1 MTAADQAQRPVGAV
15 ATVVLAYRVLVRQ
28 LVTRGRL
35 VAMGLLGVGVVLLG
49 WAIGSADTGAD
60 PLETAVSIV
69 ANVGFAIIVPVVA
82 LVFGAG
88 VLGETREDGTLVYLW
103 LRPLRRWPIV
113 VGAYGAALAVVVPL
127 TVIPV
132 VGTAM
137 VLDVGTRLVTATL
150 IASIT
155 GVLGYTA
162 VFLLL
167 GLFFKNA
174 IVWGLAYI
182 LLWEGI
188 AAGLGTGPARLAI
201 RGYTRSILTD
211 RTGVELDLADLS
223 QAWGVVVPLLV
234 ALVALML
241 ATWRLSRLDVA

>member
-1 MTAADQAQRPVGAV
+1 MTAADQAQRPVGAG

-49 WAIGSADTGAD
+49 WAIGSADNGSD

-69 ANVGFAIIVPVVA
+69 ANVGFTIVVPVVA

-132 VGTAM
+132 VGTAA
-137 VLDVGTRLVTATL
+137 VLDAGAGLVTATL
-150 IASIT
+150 IASIA

-211 RTGVELDLADLS
+211 RTGVDLDLADLS

-234 ALVALML
+234 ALVALMV
-241 ATWRLSRLDVA
+241 ASWRLSRLDVA